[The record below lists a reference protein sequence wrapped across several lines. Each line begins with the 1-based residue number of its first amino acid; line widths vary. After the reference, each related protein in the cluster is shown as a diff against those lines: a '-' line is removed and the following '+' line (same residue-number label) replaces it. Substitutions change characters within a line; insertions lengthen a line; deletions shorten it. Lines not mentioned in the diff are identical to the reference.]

1 MERIVVLVSATFLYS
16 VVGRASMASA
26 EMASRTKRLSIL
38 ISFHCVLSEILSG
51 HAAAEATS
59 KPARQPEG
67 AGRSASPSP
76 SLSHASGV
84 VVGARRRRLA
94 EGSPGEEPD
103 PVRELL
109 DLEEELENLLA
120 LRFKERLAFR
130 QCVRHWGT
138 FDAYCQHQSKCRSQM
153 AADPERMRDAFERKQ
168 ARKQTA
174 CNAWA
179 ALLDAACEKIEA
191 MDRERKQMQSRL
203 TKEQTSQY
211 LAAKAARGRAQIGG
225 DSSHTAVGEA
235 AVGASPRPPATGD
248 SPTPGDAGSLD
259 ALNNELARLRQVVS
273 LAERKTTRIRQA
285 LKDHLERRVP
295 STPPGVPSPER
306 DRAGEARAA
315 WEAQHLQLEQ
325 DAKQA
330 REAVVTFRGRLRELN
345 AQKAAY
351 EKAYGVCPGRR
362 GCENAP
368 VRFSRL
374 GITVD
379 ARAAATPWYQRHN
392 FLSLIHRSSSG
403 PPDRAALPL
412 LGPRHHVFIAGRQH
426 LSRPVGKSSGKR
438 GRSRAAEGSGKTGD
452 EHKASASTSGLAG
465 PSEFQNERV
474 HCALYGL
481 TNPSSTVASRWQNR
495 VL

>member
-1 MERIVVLVSATFLYS
+1 MERIVVLVSATFLYA

-26 EMASRTKRLSIL
+26 EMASRTKRLYIL

-109 DLEEELENLLA
+109 DLEEELENLHA

-138 FDAYCQHQSKCRSQM
+138 FDAYCREHSRWKSKM

-174 CNAWA
+174 CNVWA
-179 ALLDAACEKIEA
+179 ALLDAAREKIEA

-203 TKEQTSQY
+203 TKEQTSLY

-235 AVGASPRPPATGD
+235 AVGASTRPPATGE

-259 ALNNELARLRQVVS
+259 ALDNELARLRQVIS
-273 LAERKTTRIRQA
+273 LALGKWHRSRRA

-306 DRAGEARAA
+306 DRAGEARIA
-315 WEAQHLQLEQ
+315 WEEQHLQLEQ

-330 REAVVTFRGRLRELN
+330 REALDKFRERLRELN
-345 AQKAAY
+345 AKKAAY
-351 EKAYGVCPGRR
+351 EKAHGVSPGRR

-379 ARAAATPWYQRHN
+379 AREAAIPWFQRPN
-392 FLSLIHRSSSG
+392 FLTLSHRWSG
-403 PPDRAALPL
+403 APPDPAARPP
-412 LGPRHHVFIAGRQH
+412 PRYRYTVFTAEVQHV
-426 LSRPVGKSSGKR
+426 SRPTLKP
-438 GRSRAAEGSGKTGD
+438 RSKHSRLPVADPTRETGAET
-452 EHKASASTSGLAG
+452 
-465 PSEFQNERV
+465 
-474 HCALYGL
+474 
-481 TNPSSTVASRWQNR
+481 
-495 VL
+495 

>member
-1 MERIVVLVSATFLYS
+1 MERIVVLVSATFLYA

-26 EMASRTKRLSIL
+26 EMASRTKRLYIL

-109 DLEEELENLLA
+109 DLEEKLENLLA
-120 LRFKERLAFR
+120 LRFKERIAFR

-138 FDAYCQHQSKCRSQM
+138 FDAYCEHQSKSRSQM
-153 AADPERMRDAFERKQ
+153 AADLERMRDAFERKQ

-225 DSSHTAVGEA
+225 DSSHTAVGTATSEPDSPGEGTSGIVAKTPTARA
-235 AVGASPRPPATGD
+235 AKRQRRSSPPRPRSPEWIESTD
-248 SPTPGDAGSLD
+248 SSDQESPTAGVEEFKEV
-259 ALNNELARLRQVVS
+259 A
-273 LAERKTTRIRQA
+273 
-285 LKDHLERRVP
+285 
-295 STPPGVPSPER
+295 STPPQSAGNISR
-306 DRAGEARAA
+306 QFAGEALPRRAA
-315 WEAQHLQLEQ
+315 ISRQGKQL
-325 DAKQA
+325 
-330 REAVVTFRGRLRELN
+330 
-345 AQKAAY
+345 
-351 EKAYGVCPGRR
+351 
-362 GCENAP
+362 
-368 VRFSRL
+368 S
-374 GITVD
+374 
-379 ARAAATPWYQRHN
+379 
-392 FLSLIHRSSSG
+392 
-403 PPDRAALPL
+403 
-412 LGPRHHVFIAGRQH
+412 
-426 LSRPVGKSSGKR
+426 
-438 GRSRAAEGSGKTGD
+438 
-452 EHKASASTSGLAG
+452 
-465 PSEFQNERV
+465 
-474 HCALYGL
+474 
-481 TNPSSTVASRWQNR
+481 
-495 VL
+495 